1 MGRGS
6 RSRPARLAEKLRQIR
21 LTLGESQEGMVKR
34 LDLPEEV
41 PGRHYISGFELGTR
55 EPTLPALIRFSELVN
70 CWLDVI
76 VRDDL
81 DLPLPPWP
89 CRPKSEGVKRKATS
103 SRKSV
108 GKSKHAIER
117 F

>member
-6 RSRPARLAEKLRQIR
+6 RSKPARLAEKLRQIR
-21 LTLGESQEGMVKR
+21 LTLGESQEGMVKL
-34 LDLPEEV
+34 LDLPGEV

-55 EPTLPALIRFSELVN
+55 EPTLPTLIRFSELVN

-89 CRPKSEGVKRKATS
+89 CRLKSEG
-103 SRKSV
+103 
-108 GKSKHAIER
+108 IER
-117 F
+117 KTIPLRKKR